1 MKLSLNIVRKG
12 IIKINIIIL
21 LMIIQRHNL
30 LLIEEIKVRI
40 LTKEA
45 MEDIRLKED
54 PFKNVLKYLVI
65 PFS

>member
-45 MEDIRLKED
+45 MEDIKLKED